1 MCKVAYQPFTVL
13 MRAEPSD
20 SPWISTSAKVLR
32 VSATFATTIALF
44 GAVAICSN
52 GFSAFTPRNFGSKGL
67 AGFLIFP
74 ATKASATT
82 PADQD
87 NGIGR
92 LLPDTS
98 QGRHGAITSDHS
110 TFVQTPAPALTS
122 TPPPA
127 SVAQPGASVSDS
139 ASFNRE
145 HSDAVRKNL
154 ERPLS
159 NAVRKS
165 LEHVRSQA
173 VRKRSRLEE
182 MYRKH
187 AIPREAYEKG
197 EEKYKS
203 EIERYRRE
211 TNAGR
216 GPKNES
222 GF

>member
-1 MCKVAYQPFTVL
+1 MRKVAYQPFTVL
-13 MRAEPSD
+13 VRAEPSD
-20 SPWISTSAKVLR
+20 SPWISASAKVLR
-32 VSATFATTIALF
+32 ASATFATTIALF
-44 GAVAICSN
+44 GAIAICSN
-52 GFSAFTPRNFGSKGL
+52 GFSAFTPGKFGSKGL

-74 ATKASATT
+74 ATKGSATK

-87 NGIGR
+87 NGIGM
-92 LLPDTS
+92 LVPDTN
-98 QGRHGAITSDHS
+98 QGRHGKITSDHS
-110 TFVQTPAPALTS
+110 TSDQTPAPALTS

-127 SVAQPGASVSDS
+127 SVAQPCASVSDR
-139 ASFNRE
+139 ASFDRE
-145 HSDAVRKNL
+145 HSDADRKIL

-159 NAVRKS
+159 GAVRKS
-165 LEHVRSQA
+165 LENVRRQA
-173 VRKRSRLEE
+173 ERKRSRLEE

-187 AIPREAYEKG
+187 AISREAYEKG
-197 EEKYKS
+197 EEKYKG